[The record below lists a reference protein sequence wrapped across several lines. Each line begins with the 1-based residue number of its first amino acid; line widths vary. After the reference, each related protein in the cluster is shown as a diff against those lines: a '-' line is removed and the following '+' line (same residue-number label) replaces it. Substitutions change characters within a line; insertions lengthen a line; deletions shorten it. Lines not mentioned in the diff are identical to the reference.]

1 MNSRRKFMLGFFLT
15 IAMMLCGSGRLSA
28 GEPTEEI
35 RSAINQ
41 GVEILNGSN
50 FRAKKERAEVI
61 NRLRKVVYPLFD
73 FKEMAKRSLASH
85 WRQLDPQQQNKFVS
99 VFTELLETTYA
110 DKIDLYEGQ
119 KVTYTGEVL
128 ESDYATVN
136 TKVVGKKGDTFS
148 ANYKLHRV
156 DGKWKIYDVVVENIS
171 VINNYRSQFNRVMG
185 NSSFEELLKIMQE
198 KAS

>member
-1 MNSRRKFMLGFFLT
+1 MNRRRKFMLGFFLT
-15 IAMMLCGSGRLSA
+15 IALMLCSSWRLSA

-50 FRAKKERAEVI
+50 LRSKKEKAEVI

-73 FKEMAKRSLASH
+73 FTEMAKRSLAAY
-85 WRQLDPQQQNKFVS
+85 WRQLNPQQQNKFVS

-119 KVTYTGEVL
+119 KVAYTGEAL
-128 ESDYATVN
+128 DSDYATVN
-136 TKVVGKKGDTFS
+136 TKIIGKKGDTFS

-156 DGKWKIYDVVVENIS
+156 DGKWKVYDVVVENIS
-171 VINNYRSQFNRVMG
+171 VINNYRSQFSRVIA

>member
-1 MNSRRKFMLGFFLT
+1 MNRQFKLIFGLVLT
-15 IAMMLCGSGRLSA
+15 ITIVLSSSWPLTA

-35 RSAINQ
+35 RSAITQ

-50 FRAKKERAEVI
+50 FRSKNQRAEVI
-61 NRLRKVVYPLFD
+61 SRLRKVVYPLFD
-73 FKEMAKRSLASH
+73 FKEMAKRSLASY
-85 WRQLDPQQQNKFVS
+85 WRQLDAQQQNKFVS

-119 KVTYTGEVL
+119 KVAYTGEVL
-128 ESDYATVN
+128 ESDHATVN
-136 TKVVGKKGDTFS
+136 TKVIGKKGDTFS

-171 VINNYRSQFNRVMG
+171 VINNYRSQFSRVIA
-185 NSSFEELLKIMQE
+185 NSSFEELLKTMQE